1 MTEYR
6 TYQDILDNGKN
17 QVDMDYNER
26 QRLIKNIDLLDTKDH
41 IGILKIIMEQSKNDG
56 GGVNGGGADS
66 SDQSGA
72 IGGRKIYTVNNYGTY
87 FDLNDLDNS
96 TLWKISYHVNLS
108 LENIK
113 RDEFRK
119 QAEKQYNDDRTTQ
132 EDQIRHDSKL
142 KLTGNRLKIEKFK
155 KPTVIENNDDDDDDI
170 NDDNESLNDPFPNG
184 GLHGLG
190 SPILPTEE
198 GAKIDYDDDYM

>member
-56 GGVNGGGADS
+56 GTADS
-66 SDQSGA
+66 SDQGGTN
-72 IGGRKIYTVNNYGTY
+72 GGRKIYTVNNYGTY
-87 FDLNDLDNS
+87 FDLNDLDNN

-119 QAEKQYNDDRTTQ
+119 QAEKQYNDDRSNQ

-155 KPTVIENNDDDDDDI
+155 KPTVIENNDDDM
-170 NDDNESLNDPFPNG
+170 NDDNESLNDPFPNE
-184 GLHGLG
+184 GLHGMG